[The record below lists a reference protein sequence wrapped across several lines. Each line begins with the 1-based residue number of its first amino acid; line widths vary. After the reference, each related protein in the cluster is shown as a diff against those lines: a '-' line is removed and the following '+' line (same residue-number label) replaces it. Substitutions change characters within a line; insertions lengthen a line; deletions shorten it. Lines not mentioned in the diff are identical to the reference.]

1 MSFAPSVLTQVCEEL
16 EAEASAGGVTQLAYG
31 IVSGGQLVAQRDPDA
46 IFRIASMTKSF
57 TAAAV
62 LGVCRGVIPVSGT
75 APSLDDEL
83 VDWLPDLRESQWATG
98 MTVRDALTMSTGLPN
113 DDPWADRL
121 ESLSDVGMRDL
132 MRQPAGT
139 NFVTGTGYE
148 YANYGYALLGAFVEA
163 ATGREF
169 TEVVA
174 THLLTP
180 LGLESTGFDV
190 RELDPGRLVTG
201 YRKNLAGE
209 LEPQPFTL
217 PGAFSAIGGL
227 ASSVADVARWISVL
241 MTAVDG
247 SAVVGRVAGEA
258 AGLATV
264 AGEAGGEGGSDLG
277 EFPLGANPRE
287 QRTWR
292 RILADLQQ
300 AQRLISV
307 TRNARDAVVTAGYGY
322 GLRCYFDTQLGHSAG
337 HSGGYP
343 GFSLHMRWHAASGTG
358 VVLLANVTGF
368 PAEAVATNALDALV
382 SDVRDRGDGSVAW
395 PRAEAVEATPAR
407 KGAGASGAGV
417 GASGGGAAGA
427 GAGDDDAGAGVVYA
441 VDPVCSFAPSE
452 EARERAAQAER
463 MIAACDD
470 SGADQVFSGNMD
482 MDVPRS
488 ERLTHW
494 AEVREYVGGEG
505 SVAAGLE
512 GIEVTWINAHEATWK
527 VWGAERDG
535 QQRGREVT
543 MKLNAAGLIQKLKV
557 KKL

>member
-57 TAAAV
+57 TAATV
-62 LGVCRGVIPVSGT
+62 LGVCRGVIPVTGP

-83 VDWLPDLRESQWATG
+83 VDWLPDLRESAWADG

-121 ESLSDVGMRDL
+121 ESLSDAGMRDL
-132 MRQPAGT
+132 MRRPAGI

-190 RELDPGRLVTG
+190 RELDQERLVTG

-227 ASSVADVARWISVL
+227 ASSVSDVARWVGVL

-247 SAVVGRVAGEA
+247 TA
-258 AGLATV
+258 V
-264 AGEAGGEGGSDLG
+264 AGEAGGEGGNDLG
-277 EFPLGANPRE
+277 GFPLGANPRE
-287 QRTWR
+287 KRTWR

-307 TRNARDAVVTAGYGY
+307 TRNGRDAVVTAGYGY
-322 GLRCYFDTQLGHSAG
+322 GLRCYFDTQLGHCAG

-382 SDVRDRGDGSVAW
+382 SDVRGRGDGSVAW

-417 GASGGGAAGA
+417 GTGDGAA
-427 GAGDDDAGAGVVYA
+427 VVYA
-441 VDPVCSFAPSE
+441 VDPVCSFAPSH
-452 EARERAAQAER
+452 EARELVSQAER
-463 MIAACDD
+463 MIATCDD
-470 SGADQVFSGNMD
+470 SGADQVFSDNMD
-482 MDVPRS
+482 MDVPRA

-494 AEVREYVGGEG
+494 AEVREYVGGDG

-512 GIEVTWINAHEATWK
+512 GVEVTWINAHEATWK
-527 VWGAERDG
+527 VWGEERDG

>member
-31 IVSGGQLVAQRDPDA
+31 IVSGGQLVAKRDPDA

-57 TAAAV
+57 TAATV
-62 LGVCRGVIPVSGT
+62 LGVCRGVIPVTGV

-83 VDWLPDLRESQWATG
+83 VDWLPDLQESEWAAG

-121 ESLSDVGMRDL
+121 ESLSDAGMRDL
-132 MRQPAGT
+132 MTRPAGT

-169 TEVVA
+169 TEVVT
-174 THLLTP
+174 THLLKP

-190 RELDPGRLVTG
+190 RELDGDRLVTG

-209 LEPQPFTL
+209 LEPQPFTV

-227 ASSVADVARWISVL
+227 ASSVSDVARWVSVL
-241 MTAVDG
+241 MMAVDG
-247 SAVVGRVAGEA
+247 SRVAGESVGDA
-258 AGLATV
+258 TGLATA
-264 AGEAGGEGGSDLG
+264 AGEAGGEGGNDLG
-277 EFPLGANPRE
+277 GFPLGANPRE

-300 AQRLISV
+300 AHRLISV
-307 TRNARDAVVTAGYGY
+307 TRNSRDAVVTAGYGY

-382 SDVRDRGDGSVAW
+382 SDVRGRGDGSVSW
-395 PRAEAVEATPAR
+395 PRAEAVEATPAH
-407 KGAGASGAGV
+407 KGAGASGAG
-417 GASGGGAAGA
+417 AGGG
-427 GAGDDDAGAGVVYA
+427 AGAGVVYA
-441 VDPVCSFAPSE
+441 VDPVCSFAPSQV
-452 EARERAAQAER
+452 ARERAAQAER

-470 SGADQVFSGNMD
+470 SGADQVFSDNMD
-482 MDVPRS
+482 MDVPRA

-494 AEVREYVGGEG
+494 AEVREYVGGDG

-512 GIEVTWINAHEATWK
+512 GVEVTWINAHEATWK
-527 VWGAERDG
+527 VWGEERDG

-543 MKLNAAGLIQKLKV
+543 MKLNAAGMIQKLKV

>member
-31 IVSGGQLVAQRDPDA
+31 IVSGGQLVAKRDPDA

-75 APSLDDEL
+75 VPSLDDEL
-83 VDWLPDLRESQWATG
+83 VDWLPDLRESQWAAG

-121 ESLSDVGMRDL
+121 ESLSDAGMRDL
-132 MRQPAGT
+132 MRRSAGT

-190 RELDPGRLVTG
+190 RELDQDRLVTG

-227 ASSVADVARWISVL
+227 ASSVSDVARWVGVL

-247 SAVVGRVAGEA
+247 SRVAGESAGDA
-258 AGLATV
+258 AGPVAV
-264 AGEAGGEGGSDLG
+264 AGEAGGEGGNDLG

-307 TRNARDAVVTAGYGY
+307 TRNGRDAVVTAGYGY
-322 GLRCYFDTQLGHSAG
+322 GLRCYFDTELGHCAG

-382 SDVRDRGDGSVAW
+382 SDVRGRGDGSVAW
-395 PRAEAVEATPAR
+395 PRAEAVEETPAR
-407 KGAGASGAGV
+407 KGAGASGAGAGGDATGD
-417 GASGGGAAGA
+417 GAS
-427 GAGDDDAGAGVVYA
+427 GAGVVYA
-441 VDPVCSFAPSE
+441 VDPVRSFAPSQ

-482 MDVPRS
+482 MDVPRA

-494 AEVREYVGGEG
+494 AEVREYLGGDG
-505 SVAAGLE
+505 SVDAGLE
-512 GIEVTWINAHEATWK
+512 GVEVTWINAHEATWK
-527 VWGAERDG
+527 MWGEGHDG
-535 QQRGREVT
+535 QQRGREMT

>member
-1 MSFAPSVLTQVCEEL
+1 MLFASSVLTQVCEEL

-31 IVSGGQLVAQRDPDA
+31 IVSGGQLVAQRDPNA

-62 LGVCRGVIPVSGT
+62 LGVCRGVIPVTGT

-83 VDWLPDLRESQWATG
+83 MDWLPDLRESAWATG
-98 MTVRDALTMSTGLPN
+98 VTVRDALTMSTGLPN

-121 ESLSDVGMRDL
+121 ESLSDAGMRDL
-132 MRQPAGT
+132 MRRPAGT

-227 ASSVADVARWISVL
+227 ASSVRDVARWISVL
-241 MTAVDG
+241 MTAVNG
-247 SAVVGRVAGEA
+247 TAVV
-258 AGLATV
+258 
-264 AGEAGGEGGSDLG
+264 GEAGGEGGNDLG
-277 EFPLGANPRE
+277 EFPLGGNPRE

-307 TRNARDAVVTAGYGY
+307 TRNERDAVVTAGYGY
-322 GLRCYFDTQLGHSAG
+322 GLRCYFDTELGHCAG

-343 GFSLHMRWHAASGTG
+343 GFSLHMRWHAVSGTG

-407 KGAGASGAGV
+407 QGAGGSGT
-417 GASGGGAAGA
+417 
-427 GAGDDDAGAGVVYA
+427 GVVYA
-441 VDPVCSFAPSE
+441 VEPVCSFAPSR
-452 EARERAAQAER
+452 EARERVAQAER

-470 SGADQVFSGNMD
+470 SGADQVFSDNMD
-482 MDVPRS
+482 MDVPRA

-494 AEVREYVGGEG
+494 AEVRECVGGEG
-505 SVAAGLE
+505 SVDAGLE
-512 GIEVTWINAHEATWK
+512 GVEVTWINAHEATWK
-527 VWGAERDG
+527 VWGEERDG

-543 MKLNAAGLIQKLKV
+543 MKLNAAGMIQKLKV

>member
-57 TAAAV
+57 TAATV
-62 LGVCRGVIPVSGT
+62 LGVCRGVIPVTGA
-75 APSLDDEL
+75 APSLDDEM
-83 VDWLPDLRESQWATG
+83 VDWLPDLRESQWAAG

-121 ESLSDVGMRDL
+121 ESLSDAGMRDL
-132 MRQPAGT
+132 MRRPAGT

-174 THLLTP
+174 TDLLTP

-190 RELDPGRLVTG
+190 RELDQDRLVTG

-227 ASSVADVARWISVL
+227 ASSVRDVARWISVL

-247 SAVVGRVAGEA
+247 TAVAGESAGEA
-258 AGLATV
+258 AGLVAA
-264 AGEAGGEGGSDLG
+264 AGEVGGEGGNDLG
-277 EFPLGANPRE
+277 GFPLGANPRE

-307 TRNARDAVVTAGYGY
+307 TRNERDVVVTAGYGY
-322 GLRCYFDTQLGHSAG
+322 GLRCYFDTQLGHCAG

-407 KGAGASGAGV
+407 KGAGASGAG
-417 GASGGGAAGA
+417 AGGDATGG
-427 GAGDDDAGAGVVYA
+427 DAGAGVVYV
-441 VDPVCSFAPSE
+441 VDPVCGFAPSQ
-452 EARERAAQAER
+452 EARERAVQAER

-470 SGADQVFSGNMD
+470 SGADQVFSDNMD
-482 MDVPRS
+482 MDVPRA

-494 AEVREYVGGEG
+494 AEVREYVGGDG
-505 SVAAGLE
+505 SVVAGPE
-512 GIEVTWINAHEATWK
+512 DVEVTWMNTHEATWK
-527 VWGAERDG
+527 VWGEERDG
-535 QQRGREVT
+535 QRRGREVT
-543 MKLNAAGLIQKLKV
+543 MKLNAAGLIQKLTV

>member
-31 IVSGGQLVAQRDPDA
+31 IVSGGQLVAKRDPDA

-57 TAAAV
+57 TAATV
-62 LGVCRGVIPVSGT
+62 LGVCRGVIPVTGP

-83 VDWLPDLRESQWATG
+83 VDWLPDLQESQWATG

-121 ESLSDVGMRDL
+121 ESLSDADMRDL

-190 RELDPGRLVTG
+190 RELDGDRLVTG

-227 ASSVADVARWISVL
+227 ASSVSDVARWISVL

-247 SAVVGRVAGEA
+247 SLEAGETAGDA
-258 AGLATV
+258 AGPVAA
-264 AGEAGGEGGSDLG
+264 AGEAGREGGSHLG

-300 AQRLISV
+300 AHRLISV
-307 TRNARDAVVTAGYGY
+307 TRNSRDAVVTAGYGY
-322 GLRCYFDTQLGHSAG
+322 GLRCYFDTQLGHCAG

-382 SDVRDRGDGSVAW
+382 SDVRGRGDGSVAW

-407 KGAGASGAGV
+407 KAAGASGAGV
-417 GASGGGAAGA
+417 
-427 GAGDDDAGAGVVYA
+427 VYV
-441 VDPVCSFAPSE
+441 VDPVCSFAPSQ
-452 EARERAAQAER
+452 EARERAVQAER

-470 SGADQVFSGNMD
+470 SGADQVFSDNMD
-482 MDVPRS
+482 MDVPRA

-494 AEVREYVGGEG
+494 AEVREHVGGDG
-505 SVAAGLE
+505 SVASGPE
-512 GIEVTWINAHEATWK
+512 GVDVTWMNAHEATWK
-527 VWGAERDG
+527 VWGEKRDG
-535 QQRGREVT
+535 QRRGREVT
-543 MKLNAAGLIQKLKV
+543 MKLNAAGLIQKLTV

>member
-31 IVSGGQLVAQRDPDA
+31 IVSGGRLVAQRDPDA

-57 TAAAV
+57 TAATV

-75 APSLDDEL
+75 VPSLDDEL
-83 VDWLPDLRESQWATG
+83 MEWLPDLRESQWATG

-121 ESLSDVGMRDL
+121 ESLSDAGMRDL
-132 MRQPAGT
+132 MRRPAGT

-190 RELDPGRLVTG
+190 RELDQERLVTG

-227 ASSVADVARWISVL
+227 ASSVRDVVCWISVL

-247 SAVVGRVAGEA
+247 TAVAGESAGDA
-258 AGLATV
+258 AGLATA
-264 AGEAGGEGGSDLG
+264 AGGAGGEGGNDLG
-277 EFPLGANPRE
+277 GFPLGANPRE

-307 TRNARDAVVTAGYGY
+307 TRNERDAVVTAGYGY

-382 SDVRDRGDGSVAW
+382 SDVRGRGDGSVAW

-407 KGAGASGAGV
+407 KGAGASG
-417 GASGGGAAGA
+417 GGAT
-427 GAGDDDAGAGVVYA
+427 GDGVAGAGVVYA
-441 VDPVCSFAPSE
+441 VDPVCSFAPSQV
-452 EARERAAQAER
+452 ARERVAQAER

-470 SGADQVFSGNMD
+470 SGADQVFSANMD
-482 MDVPRS
+482 MDVPRA

-494 AEVREYVGGEG
+494 AEVREYVGGDG

-512 GIEVTWINAHEATWK
+512 GVEVTWINAHEATWK
-527 VWGAERDG
+527 VWGEERDG

-543 MKLNAAGLIQKLKV
+543 MKLNAAGMIQKLKV